1 MILRK
6 PYAFFIK
13 YFRVINLIM
22 AVLMCFLVYR
32 SFKIGSF
39 LSDYLTDYSKAS
51 TDFNLSNYINIYSFI
66 LVLVVIILITSV
78 LSVLFIKKKPKKLY
92 IINLVIYILI
102 MILYGVDY
110 GFMHDVYTKILSVPE
125 TRAIRDITFIA
136 MFLQIFALILT
147 LIRATGFDIKQFDFG
162 SDLEQLNIDV
172 KDNEEFEVAVEFD
185 KNKVRRNF
193 RSKIRN
199 LRYVYEEHKFVINLA
214 FIIILIITIFL
225 IFIFRNIYTA
235 HYNENQAFAVSDIGV
250 DVLGSYLT
258 DTDESAKKV
267 TDDILVVVKFDV
279 KKLSSSEKVVINTG
293 LFTLHVQGKSY
304 SQTINYN
311 SDLSDIGVPY
321 TDQRLSTDFESYLL
335 TFEIPKEY
343 KTKKLTLKVNDNLSY
358 ISGQIGAKNNYV
370 TLKPKDL
377 LEPSKGTKNNVTE
390 IQSYKGSIL
399 GDSNFALNEF
409 SVGNKFK
416 SEYNFCAKNDNC
428 YTSYEY
434 VTPTASGNYAKT
446 LIKMNGEFTPDE
458 SMNLDTEN
466 LYYFLNSF
474 GTIYYKIGDKWY
486 NHKIDSKLVRPKMKT
501 EQGIY
506 YIEVNKDVEK
516 ASNIYFTFTIRNFTY
531 EYVLK

>member
-110 GFMHDVYTKILSVPE
+110 GFMHDVYTQILSVPV
-125 TRAIRDITFIA
+125 TRAIRDVTFIA
-136 MFLQIFALILT
+136 MFIQIIGLIFT

-193 RSKIRN
+193 RSRIRN
-199 LRYVYEEHKFVINLA
+199 LKYVYFENKFVINLV
-214 FIIILIITIFL
+214 FIITLIVV
-225 IFIFRNIYTA
+225 IFIVFMVRNIYTA
-235 HYNENQAFAVSDIGV
+235 HYKENEAFVTSNISMRV
-250 DVLGSYLT
+250 VGSYLT
-258 DTDESAKKV
+258 DTDDNAKKI
-267 TDDILVVVKFDV
+267 TDKMLVVVKLDV
-279 KKLSSSEKVVINTG
+279 KKLSTSEKVIMNTG
-293 LFTLHVQGKSY
+293 LFTLRVNGKSY
-304 SQTINYN
+304 SQTISYN

-321 TDQRLSTDFESYLL
+321 TEQKLSTDFESYLL
-335 TFEIPKEY
+335 TFEIPTEY
-343 KTKKLTLKVNDNLSY
+343 KNSKLTLKVNDNLSY
-358 ISGQIGAKNNYV
+358 ISGQIGVKNNYV
-370 TLKPKDL
+370 MLSPKNL
-377 LEPSKGTKNNVTE
+377 FKTSSGTKNSVGEVQN
-390 IQSYKGSIL
+390 YKDSIL
-399 GDSNFALNEF
+399 GDSNFVINEF
-409 SVGNKFK
+409 SIGSKFK
-416 SEYNFCAKNDNC
+416 STYNFCAKKDNC

-446 LIKMNGEFTPDE
+446 LIRINGEFTPDD
-458 SMNLDTEN
+458 SMNLNIDN
-466 LYYFLNSF
+466 LYYFLNEF
-474 GTIYYKIGDKWY
+474 GTIYYKTNDKWY
-486 NHKIDSKLVRPKMKT
+486 DHRINSKLVRPKMKA
-501 EQGIY
+501 EQGVY
-506 YIEVNKDVEK
+506 YIEVNNDVQK
-516 ASNIYFTFTIRNFTY
+516 ASNIYFTFTIRNLTY